1 MLQTLLL
8 FIRCL
13 LTLKDHYY
21 ANYLTAAWVS
31 SFDPYIS
38 PGQTFRLSFLS
49 WNLVNI
55 YTSLRHRQT
64 KPPVYGLYPG
74 FCDTSGCNAGY
85 IYTGKYRK
93 GCTVFLLSLTFQH
106 NWSRHKVVLHICRLR
121 TIPFEFLF
129 LQNSSWVLAMR
140 WHVKKAI
147 YVTCLE
153 HMNKFLYLCQSFTN
167 VSHHGDTKFYW
178 KLLVKDIFPQYIYTW
193 SHVCCPVLCSSSA

>member
-8 FIRCL
+8 FIRYL
-13 LTLKDHYY
+13 LTLKDNYY

-38 PGQTFRLSFLS
+38 RRQTFRLSFMS
-49 WNLVNI
+49 WKVNI
-55 YTSLRHRQT
+55 YTSLHHRQT
-64 KPPVYGLYPG
+64 KPSVYRLYRG
-74 FCDTSGCNAGY
+74 FCDTSGSNAGY
-85 IYTGKYRK
+85 IYTGKYGK
-93 GCTVFLLSLTFQH
+93 GSTVFLLSLTFQH

-147 YVTCLE
+147 YVTHLE
-153 HMNKFLYLCQSFTN
+153 HMNKFLYLCQSFTK

-193 SHVCCPVLCSSSA
+193 SHVRCPVLCTTSA

>member
-1 MLQTLLL
+1 MKSTVTSCRHWPIIGDIS
-8 FIRCL
+8 IR
-13 LTLKDHYY
+13 
-21 ANYLTAAWVS
+21 
-31 SFDPYIS
+31 
-38 PGQTFRLSFLS
+38 RL
-49 WNLVNI
+49 NLACVAD
-55 YTSLRHRQT
+55 SLNRR
-64 KPPVYGLYPG
+64 YSGLYRG

-85 IYTGKYRK
+85 IYTGKYGK
-93 GCTVFLLSLTFQH
+93 GCTVFVLSLTFQH

-129 LQNSSWVLAMR
+129 LQNSSWVLTMR